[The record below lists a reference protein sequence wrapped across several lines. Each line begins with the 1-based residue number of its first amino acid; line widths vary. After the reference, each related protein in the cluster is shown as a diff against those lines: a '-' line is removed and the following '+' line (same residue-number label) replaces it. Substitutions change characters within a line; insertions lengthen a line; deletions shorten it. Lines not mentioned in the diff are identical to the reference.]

1 MTRAGAFDAP
11 GTEGELLMYS
21 LEPVFARLTLGF
33 SVAGFIACAAGILSG
48 EGFPN
53 LLMDIGFGAILAA
66 WMSWGMSEI
75 LGRVARIEVR
85 IRRNRY
91 RED

>member
-1 MTRAGAFDAP
+1 MTRAGAYDAP
-11 GTEGELLMYS
+11 GTEGEPLMYS

-33 SVAGFIACAAGILSG
+33 SVAGFIACAVGILSG

-66 WMSWGMSEI
+66 WMSLSVI
-75 LGRVARIEVR
+75 HI
-85 IRRNRY
+85 
-91 RED
+91 